1 MSSTKSSDTRLDI
14 SAETRTVNH
23 ISFSLWCV
31 SKKNPLVRVGFD
43 RSRVQAECP
52 DMDPAADSKMASGTP
67 DASSA
72 MRRTCSEWTP

>member
-14 SAETRTVNH
+14 SWLTRTVNH
-23 ISFSLWCV
+23 ISLSLWWV
-31 SKKNPLVRVGFD
+31 SKKNPLVRVGLE
-43 RSRVQAECP
+43 SRTVQAECP

-72 MRRTCSEWTP
+72 ISRTCSE